1 MTTEEFNQQPH
12 EWKWNK
18 VWDDGEC
25 LLSKIVDGTY
35 IVTLFEVEEIFAL
48 FAIDRATKEPIF
60 SESYEVRPDEV
71 VINGQPFNVKEH
83 LFD

>member
-35 IVTLFEVEEIFAL
+35 VVNLFEVEGIFAL
-48 FAIDRATKEPIF
+48 FAIDRTTKEPIF
-60 SESYEVRPDEV
+60 SESYEIRPDEV
-71 VINGQPFNVKEH
+71 IINGQPFNVKEY

>member
-1 MTTEEFNQQPH
+1 MTLEEFNQQSH

-35 IVTLFEVEEIFAL
+35 VVNLFEVEGIFAL
-48 FAIDRATKEPIF
+48 FAIDRTTKEPIF
-60 SESYEVRPDEV
+60 SESYKVRPDEV
-71 VINGQPFNVKEH
+71 MINGKPFNVKEY
-83 LFD
+83 LFE